1 MGKRTVIAV
10 LVALLCL
17 CSLFANS
24 TASSSAS
31 SEIQQ
36 SASGAAF
43 TVCPGTFAL
52 CTSAKCTITDRS
64 TLTASCSCDVRQG
77 YSAGTKSCSDV
88 PQAPPQ
94 SGQSLP
100 SRYSPIASMALCLR
114 KVPWAMCL
122 DSRCTINKDDPAK
135 ATCTCKLMDSPKQAF
150 VVVTDSFSAS
160 TCTTSLVS
168 SATVHDV
175 IQITGFLQ
183 NQPNLKP
190 LPITIVG
197 VDAPNPFTA
206 DTVVSQGVGMLST
219 LKDGQRI
226 IVERFDQ
233 YGEVRVNRGDIV
245 LFWFPDDPSATYVKR
260 IIGMPGDTVEIV
272 EGRVIVNGRKLN
284 EPYVDSRLSLLRY
297 SRPPVYVREHYYYVL
312 GDNRDNSS
320 DSRIWGLV
328 PEKYIYAKVV
338 SY

>member
-1 MGKRTVIAV
+1 MGKRTLIAV
-10 LVALLCL
+10 LVALFCL

-24 TASSSAS
+24 TSSSSAS
-31 SEIQQ
+31 SEIQH
-36 SASGAAF
+36 SASAPPF
-43 TVCPGTFAL
+43 TVCSGTFAL
-52 CTSAKCTITDRS
+52 CTSAKCTATDRS
-64 TLTASCSCDVRQG
+64 ASCLCEIRQG
-77 YSAGTKSCSDV
+77 YSVGTKPCSDV
-88 PQAPPQ
+88 PQPPPQ
-94 SGQSLP
+94 PGQSIP
-100 SRYSPIASMALCLR
+100 SRYSPITSMAVCSR

-122 DSRCTINKDDPAK
+122 DSRCTINKDDPSK
-135 ATCTCKLMDSPKQAF
+135 ATCICKLVDSPRQVF

-160 TCTTSLVS
+160 TCTSSLVS
-168 SATVHDV
+168 SATFHDV

-197 VDAPNPFTA
+197 VDAPNPFTV
-206 DTVVSQGVGMLST
+206 DTVVSQGIGMLPT

-226 IVERFDQ
+226 KVERFDQ
-233 YGEVRVNRGDIV
+233 FGKVNVERGDIV
-245 LFWFPDDPSATYVKR
+245 LFWFPDDPSMTYVKR

-272 EGRVIVNGRKLN
+272 EGTVIVNGRKLN
-284 EPYVDSRLSLLRY
+284 EPYVDSRLNPTHRSY
-297 SRPPVYVREHYYYVL
+297 APVYVRPHYYYVL

-338 SY
+338 SH